1 MAKRTIRTVRPQA
14 GRGARAARATAPV
27 PDMVRQFVV
36 YFYRH
41 IREKNGACIFL
52 PMQPREERDRARQRR

>member
-1 MAKRTIRTVRPQA
+1 MGDAA
-14 GRGARAARATAPV
+14 AARANEPV

-52 PMQPREERDRARQRR
+52 PMQPRESAIAPANGADRRSV

>member
-1 MAKRTIRTVRPQA
+1 MGDAA
-14 GRGARAARATAPV
+14 AARANEPV

-52 PMQPREERDRARQRR
+52 PMQPLSLIHI